1 MEKNYIEFLFN
12 YINKFFKF
20 IGPLFSI
27 IINTFLIYTYFSLLK
42 NVFPYWYVYYY
53 PYESRKIFYN
63 LYKSI
68 MTIELCYTLF
78 NNILAL
84 LVKPGNIKDI
94 RNSKYYKTHSPYF
107 SERLLFPISSVDMS
121 KNSINDIEKGLQLKS
136 DNITHK
142 NTNWSICKIC
152 NEIKPLRTHHCS
164 ICGSCVFKMDHHCP
178 WINNCI
184 GQNNHR
190 YFLLFLVHVFLYSIF
205 STVIILL
212 ILFNKKKLIN
222 IHNDVNIMQKEP
234 NIIEIKY
241 LGFLG
246 LSCIVIELLFSGWN
260 WFLVLN
266 GNTTLEFWSK
276 RTGYE
281 LFKGIQDYSFG
292 TWKKNLFYV
301 FGSTNLIKIIFIPS
315 FKKLPFS
322 GLEISKFIDP
332 EFSIEGI
339 N

>member
-1 MEKNYIEFLFN
+1 
-12 YINKFFKF
+12 
-20 IGPLFSI
+20 
-27 IINTFLIYTYFSLLK
+27 
-42 NVFPYWYVYYY
+42 
-53 PYESRKIFYN
+53 
-63 LYKSI
+63 
-68 MTIELCYTLF
+68 
-78 NNILAL
+78 
-84 LVKPGNIKDI
+84 
-94 RNSKYYKTHSPYF
+94 
-107 SERLLFPISSVDMS
+107 
-121 KNSINDIEKGLQLKS
+121 
-136 DNITHK
+136 
-142 NTNWSICKIC
+142 
-152 NEIKPLRTHHCS
+152 
-164 ICGSCVFKMDHHCP
+164 
-178 WINNCI
+178 
-184 GQNNHR
+184 
-190 YFLLFLVHVFLYSIF
+190 
-205 STVIILL
+205 
-212 ILFNKKKLIN
+212 
-222 IHNDVNIMQKEP
+222 MQKEP

-301 FGSTNLIKIIFIPS
+301 FGSTNLIKIVFIPS

>member
-12 YINKFFKF
+12 YMNKFFKF

-107 SERLLFPISSVDMS
+107 SERLLFPISSVDIS

-205 STVIILL
+205 
-212 ILFNKKKLIN
+212 
-222 IHNDVNIMQKEP
+222 
-234 NIIEIKY
+234 NIIKA
-241 LGFLG
+241 
-246 LSCIVIELLFSGWN
+246 
-260 WFLVLN
+260 
-266 GNTTLEFWSK
+266 
-276 RTGYE
+276 
-281 LFKGIQDYSFG
+281 
-292 TWKKNLFYV
+292 
-301 FGSTNLIKIIFIPS
+301 
-315 FKKLPFS
+315 
-322 GLEISKFIDP
+322 
-332 EFSIEGI
+332 
-339 N
+339 